1 MTQEGFELAKYPGS
15 KVTYGI
21 NGKGS
26 VLLGWGRGT
35 ILFEKDAE
43 TGKVVFKDPGY
54 SKNPNVS
61 QLLINRAKEIY
72 AFYEDKENGQS

>member
-43 TGKVVFKDPGY
+43 TGKVVFKDPGS

-72 AFYEDKENGQS
+72 ALHEDKDNG

>member
-1 MTQEGFELAKYPGS
+1 LAKYPGS
-15 KVTYGI
+15 KVTHGI

-26 VLLGWGRGT
+26 VLLGWNRGT
-35 ILFEKDAE
+35 ILFEKNME
-43 TGKVVFKDPGY
+43 TGEVTFSDPDS

-72 AFYEDKENGQS
+72 AFHQAKENGQS